1 MDAREKIKKNK
12 NKNKNRNTS
21 IKYEKLNITHTQTH
35 ATQIQDILPLPIHYI
50 AIVKI

>member
-1 MDAREKIKKNK
+1 MPERKQKTKKK
-12 NKNKNRNTS
+12 RDKNRNTS
-21 IKYEKLNITHTQTH
+21 IKYEKLNITDTQTH